1 MALILVLPTDMP
13 NGIKDGDDIPS
24 DDVNS
29 IAAILWFLCRL
40 ILLRVH
46 RASSDVPSEMSV
58 SPTED
63 GIGRLPVEIAA
74 IHGQKECVDILFP
87 VTSPVAKFADW
98 SIDGIM
104 QHVKS
109 GSSEVIFIQLCK
121 LLLKRKGMLHLRERI
136 VLRHQ
141 LYTPGCVSLVI
152 FSRLDLFVIEHQQSI
167 IMQNISSETVLDDL
181 PEFVVIY
188 EILLRLPA
196 EDILRCRVV
205 RKSWR
210 HATSTHDFLLAH
222 HHRQPSL
229 PVIEL
234 IKREGQLF
242 DRHLFVYFDSSP
254 GAVSRKLS
262 QQTILWY
269 FNPCPYKG
277 NPVIHGSCDGLLV
290 VSFCDSGIKEYFDV
304 YNPITRKRAPLPLTR
319 GHEDGLTVTGI
330 RIAGFYQHL
339 ASEEYRVLYSVCTR
353 NKGFF
358 TSKVDFHVL
367 AVGYNESRPVK
378 ELPLQQD
385 FLDRLTCSRNAPVLN
400 HGNLHWL
407 LARYYTSNDFSNII
421 VFDTEIETFRWMRS
435 PPCQYPWMSLLE
447 LDGALAMCSSHD
459 GIVIDI
465 YVMHDYEAKVWA
477 LTYKINLSALEPQ
490 LHLLARTLRKIATLN
505 EGELLIELPGCV
517 LHCDLDG
524 KFLGKMD
531 FDEHKDNHMHITSFR
546 FQENIVSLPFF
557 GTQEDY
563 GENIMPEDKRDDEMK
578 YSWPE
583 K

>member
-63 GIGRLPVEIAA
+63 GVRQRYLNASLPPTDEISSASPSSSSSGVCHLHTIVQAA
-74 IHGQKECVDILFP
+74 FKAQGDAAFE
-87 VTSPVAKFADW
+87 
-98 SIDGIM
+98 
-104 QHVKS
+104 
-109 GSSEVIFIQLCK
+109 
-121 LLLKRKGMLHLRERI
+121 RKDCA
-136 VLRHQ
+136 Q
-141 LYTPGCVSLVI
+141 ASALYT
-152 FSRLDLFVIEHQQSI
+152 RIEHQQSI

-188 EILLRLPA
+188 EILL
-196 EDILRCRVV
+196 
-205 RKSWR
+205 
-210 HATSTHDFLLAH
+210 
-222 HHRQPSL
+222 
-229 PVIEL
+229 
-234 IKREGQLF
+234 
-242 DRHLFVYFDSSP
+242 SP